1 MGADHRGPLLAFI
14 IIAIVAAI
22 LLITS
27 VRSQAATPAGLDAD
41 TIRQAVS
48 VVSLVRP

>member
-1 MGADHRGPLLAFI
+1 LLAFI

-27 VRSQAATPAGLDAD
+27 VRSHAATPGLDAD

-48 VVSLVRP
+48 AVALVGS